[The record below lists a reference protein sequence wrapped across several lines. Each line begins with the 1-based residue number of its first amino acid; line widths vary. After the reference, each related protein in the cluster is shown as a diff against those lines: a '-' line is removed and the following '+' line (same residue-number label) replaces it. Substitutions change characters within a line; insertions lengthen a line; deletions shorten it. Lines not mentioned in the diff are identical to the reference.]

1 MDGFVNLFQDTGH
14 LALYYLLPFTVV
26 LGIMIFFHELG
37 HFLVA
42 KFFDVKVLKF
52 ALGFGPKI
60 VSKDWGET
68 EYSIRYIPL
77 GGFVKMLGENE
88 DIKEDEALP
97 EEDIPRAFN
106 NKHPFKRMAIVV
118 AGPFFNVVLA
128 FLLFWGVFY
137 SSGTYILSTEIGYV
151 LPDSPASRAGLI
163 AGDIIKSVDGKTIED
178 LSEIQEVLLGKAG
191 TPLEVLIE
199 RGHELITVTVIPQ
212 EFKQE
217 VYGREIPMA
226 DIGTAPPMDAKID
239 NVDPESPASRAGLIP
254 GDIIRSVDGIAIKDF
269 REIKDALLGKAD
281 TPLEVIVERDNALV
295 AVTVI
300 PEESKQKMDGQE
312 FPVATLGIKHFE
324 SQEKREYGLWGA
336 GIQAA
341 VETWTWIVR
350 IYDTIIKLL
359 TGTYSIKMMGGPIMI
374 GQMTGDV
381 AQAGLVAL
389 IGFMAMI
396 SVNLGIINLFP
407 IPILDGGLIIL
418 LLVELVIGKP
428 LSMKTQEWA
437 QKIGLFL
444 IAILMAVVIYND
456 IGGVVNQIP

>member
-1 MDGFVNLFQDTGH
+1 MDVLLGLFQNTGH
-14 LALYYLLPFTVV
+14 LALYYFLPFIIV
-26 LGIMIFFHELG
+26 LGIMVFFHEMG
-37 HFLVA
+37 HFVVA
-42 KFFDVKVLKF
+42 KLFDVKVLKF

-60 VSKDWGET
+60 VAKNWGET

-88 DIKEDEALP
+88 DIEEDETIT

-106 NKHPFKRMAIVV
+106 NKHPLKRMAIVV

-128 FLLFWGVFY
+128 FLLYWGLFY

-151 LPDSPASRAGLI
+151 LPDSPASRAGLLH
-163 AGDIIKSVDGKTIED
+163 GDIIKSVDGKTIED
-178 LSEIQEVLLGKAG
+178 LSEIQEVLLGKGG

-226 DIGTAPPMDAKID
+226 DIGIEPPMDAKID
-239 NVDPESPASRAGLIP
+239 DVDPDSPANRAGLLQ
-254 GDIIRSVDGIAIKDF
+254 GDIIRSVDGKDIKDF
-269 REIKDALLGKAD
+269 REIRDVLLGKAD
-281 TPLEVIVERDNALV
+281 TPLEVIVERDKKLV

-300 PEESKQKMDGQE
+300 PEESNQMMDGQKL
-312 FPVATLGIKHFE
+312 PVATLGITHYK
-324 SQEKREYGLWGA
+324 SQEKRDYGLWGA

-341 VETWTWIVR
+341 IETWTWIVR
-350 IYDTIIKLL
+350 IYETIVKLL
-359 TGTYSIKMMGGPIMI
+359 TGAYSIDMMGGPIMI
-374 GQMTGDV
+374 GQMTGEY

-407 IPILDGGLIIL
+407 IPILDGGLILL
-418 LLVELVIGKP
+418 LLVELVMGKP

-444 IAILMAVVIYND
+444 IAILMAIVIYND
-456 IGGVVNQIP
+456 IGGVVNQFP